1 MIRSHLHD
9 IYFVLIHLCTF
20 KFTTSNS
27 IDDGSDGNTSR
38 ADSSDERD
46 TEDKKGVASGVKEGV
61 EVKGLKT
68 NSETDSE
75 GDKVDGEKPNSLS
88 EISGSYLVGNGFS
101 KNMLSFDIKKTE
113 VTNEAVW
120 LELRDSY
127 DACVRALQAF
137 RSGHISIVGDYIIAQ
152 QTKGVNKDKLEGSA
166 GGKGT
171 GGTDLMQFLKPI
183 RDNCRESLLKSPV
196 MSPPPVPDA
205 TPPRPYEKDNGCS
218 EDIDLYRTADK
229 ASSKGRL
236 YRHQSNDWVRR

>member
-1 MIRSHLHD
+1 LCD
-9 IYFVLIHLCTF
+9 IYFALHIKTCI
-20 KFTTSNS
+20 FTTLKFS
-27 IDDGSDGNTSR
+27 IDDGSDVNTSG
-38 ADSSDERD
+38 ADSVEERD
-46 TEDKKGVASGVKEGV
+46 TEDKRVEANRVMKGV
-61 EVKGLKT
+61 EVKGLMS
-68 NSETDSE
+68 NFETDSE
-75 GDKVDGEKPNSLS
+75 GDKVEGEKPNSLS

-101 KNMLSFDIKKTE
+101 KNALSFDIKKTE

-137 RSGHISIVGDYIIAQ
+137 RTGHISIVADYIVAQ

-196 MSPPPVPDA
+196 MSLVPVPDA
-205 TPPRPYEKDNGCS
+205 TVTPPRPYEKDNGCID
-218 EDIDLYRTADK
+218 DIDLYRTADK

-236 YRHQSNDWVRR
+236 YRQQSNDWVRG

>member
-1 MIRSHLHD
+1 
-9 IYFVLIHLCTF
+9 VE
-20 KFTTSNS
+20 
-27 IDDGSDGNTSR
+27 
-38 ADSSDERD
+38 ERD
-46 TEDKKGVASGVKEGV
+46 TEDKKSMAKCVEKGV
-61 EVKGLKT
+61 EVKGLMV

-88 EISGSYLVGNGFS
+88 EITGSYLVGNGFS
-101 KNMLSFDIKKTE
+101 KNVLSFDIKKTE

-137 RSGHISIVGDYIIAQ
+137 RTGHISIVADYIVAQ
-152 QTKGVNKDKLEGSA
+152 QTKGVKKDKLEGSA

-196 MSPPPVPDA
+196 MSPPAVPDA
-205 TPPRPYEKDNGCS
+205 TPQRPYEKDNGCID
-218 EDIDLYRTADK
+218 DIDLYRTVDK

-236 YRHQSNDWVRR
+236 YRQQSNDWVS

>member
-1 MIRSHLHD
+1 
-9 IYFVLIHLCTF
+9 V
-20 KFTTSNS
+20 
-27 IDDGSDGNTSR
+27 
-38 ADSSDERD
+38 A
-46 TEDKKGVASGVKEGV
+46 KGGVKKDV
-61 EVKGLKT
+61 EVKGLPA

-101 KNMLSFDIKKTE
+101 KGDLSLDIDKTRDI
-113 VTNEAVW
+113 NEAVW

-137 RSGHISIVGDYIIAQ
+137 RTGHISIVADYIVAQ

-183 RDNCRESLLKSPV
+183 RDNCRESLLKSPMAAIPEV
-196 MSPPPVPDA
+196 QAPDVN
-205 TPPRPYEKDNGCS
+205 PPRPYEKDNGCS

-229 ASSKGRL
+229 ASNKGRL
-236 YRHQSNDWVRR
+236 YKQQANDWVRG